1 MRKLYPTLVH
11 GAIAS
16 SAVTH
21 AQIDYWEYMDAIR
34 LAAPAPCI
42 AHIETSVL
50 MVDAALDESRE
61 SAQKMKKL
69 FGLEKL
75 EDDECVVVSTPSY

>member
-1 MRKLYPTLVH
+1 MRKLFPTLVH

-21 AQIDYWEYMDAIR
+21 AEIDYWEYMDAIR
-34 LAAPAPCI
+34 LAAPPSCI
-42 AHIETSVL
+42 AHVERSVL

-61 SAQKMKKL
+61 RAQAIKKQ

-75 EDDECVVVSTPSY
+75 EDDESVLASSSL